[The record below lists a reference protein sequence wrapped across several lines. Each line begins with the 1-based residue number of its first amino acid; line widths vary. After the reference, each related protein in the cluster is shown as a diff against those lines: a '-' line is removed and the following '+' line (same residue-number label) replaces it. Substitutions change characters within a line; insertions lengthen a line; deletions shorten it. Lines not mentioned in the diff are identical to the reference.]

1 MRDFDKLRSG
11 FITQNQLR
19 IGFNMA
25 KIQLSNTEFKLLN
38 EGFDAEAKPGH
49 VKWRELVDAID
60 TVFTVKGL
68 EKNNTIQPTG
78 ARTQANYGKASV
90 EKNEKSLV
98 E

>member
-1 MRDFDKLRSG
+1 MRFLRER

-25 KIQLSNTEFKLLN
+25 KIQLSNPEFKLLTD
-38 EGFDAEAKPGH
+38 GFHAEAKQGH
-49 VKWRELVDAID
+49 VLWRELVDAID

-68 EKNNTIQPTG
+68 EKDNTIEPLG
-78 ARTQANYGKASV
+78 ARTQANYGKAGV
-90 EKNEKSLV
+90 EKSEKNLV